1 MKQLVVSFIVF
12 FLSTLLVLTKAQEQI
27 LLRKLVKSGA
37 KIYSLDEKI
46 SYQISEPRFFYVSYD
61 DPEKPVFVTLH
72 DRNKNEVFKTSYQ
85 NIEDAEA
92 VVNINPKY
100 DATTEYKKPTRYLSD
115 DKKFEYNLRP
125 TLTFESLAI
134 DDLSELY
141 LSELS
146 SAQGNRFELKAII
159 PSSLGIDF
167 GLVLN
172 YQSIYWE
179 NNQEE
184 VQFSSVNAGPYLEMP
199 LGKWGVLE
207 PSLNFGVELSLKASG
222 SSGLF
227 RDEFSKTVWHLGFQ
241 NTYLSSYGPF
251 FAEVFYRK
259 HDLILNKTNRSIE
272 TQSKSYAITS
282 LGLAL
287 GYRWDLTL

>member
-12 FLSTLLVLTKAQEQI
+12 FLSTLLVLTKAQEQT

-37 KIYSLDEKI
+37 KIYSLDEKEA
-46 SYQISEPRFFYVSYD
+46 YQLSEPRFFYVSYD

-72 DRNKNEVFKTSYQ
+72 DRNKKAVFKTAYQ

-100 DATTEYKKPTRYLSD
+100 DATAEYKNPTRYQSD

-125 TLTFESLAI
+125 TFTLESLSI
-134 DDLSELY
+134 SDLSELY
-141 LSELS
+141 QSELS
-146 SAQGNRFELKAII
+146 SANGNRFEIKAVT
-159 PSSLGIDF
+159 PSNLGVDF
-167 GLVLN
+167 GLALN

-179 NNQEE
+179 NDEEE
-184 VQFSSVNAGPYLEMP
+184 VQFSSINAGPYLEMP
-199 LGKWGVLE
+199 LGKWGILE
-207 PSLNFGVELSLKASG
+207 PSLNFGVELSLSASG
-222 SSGLF
+222 SSGTF
-227 RDEFSKTVWHLGFQ
+227 RDEFSKTVWHIGLQ
-241 NTYLSSYGPF
+241 NTYQSSYGPF

-272 TQSKSYAITS
+272 TQSKSYSLTS
-282 LGLAL
+282 YGLAF
-287 GYRWDLTL
+287 GYRWDLNL